1 MTSLHERTA
10 FQLNKIFNGNEQLT
24 HWLTYGRTVLRQKDI
39 TKVNAVVNYGP
50 FSCLPL
56 MWKLLAGI
64 IAEHLYSFSEEEK
77 ILPGEQK
84 GLKRNSGGTKDQVL
98 LNKAVLRDCKRR
110 STNLAMAWID
120 YRMVYDK
127 IPHS

>member
-1 MTSLHERTA
+1 MHERTG

-24 HWLTYGRTVLRQKDI
+24 HWLTYGQTVLCQKDR
-39 TKVNAVVNYGP
+39 TKVNAVDNYRP

-110 STNLAMAWID
+110 STNLAMA
-120 YRMVYDK
+120 
-127 IPHS
+127 